1 MQSTVESSERMLL
14 LLVEIDTAKPN
25 SSVSK
30 TAAFKARTQPHPL
43 RDSISCR
50 YFLANSRC
58 PFETSDKNRRNLQ
71 ISTRRL
77 PDRLLYCRLTRAAWL
92 CVAYRVNIGV
102 RGDAHGLPKDPNEII
117 FAEMKGGG

>member
-1 MQSTVESSERMLL
+1 MLL

-50 YFLANSRC
+50 YFFGEQPVSL
-58 PFETSDKNRRNLQ
+58 RN
-71 ISTRRL
+71 IR
-77 PDRLLYCRLTRAAWL
+77 
-92 CVAYRVNIGV
+92 
-102 RGDAHGLPKDPNEII
+102 
-117 FAEMKGGG
+117 